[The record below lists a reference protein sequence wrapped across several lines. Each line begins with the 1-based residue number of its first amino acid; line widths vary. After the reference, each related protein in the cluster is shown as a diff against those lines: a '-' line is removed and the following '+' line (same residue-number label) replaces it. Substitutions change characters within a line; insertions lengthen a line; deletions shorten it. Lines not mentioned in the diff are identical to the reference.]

1 MRHLIPFSILFI
13 VLVAAC
19 GIKPSMSPIEY
30 NDMIVTEQNKI
41 IKTVFAYVD
50 AVSTGKGDA
59 EKTRLLMV
67 DQCKSSLKV
76 LEGMDDYEGN
86 VRLRDAGK
94 DLFKFYLTL
103 AEDSFKEISE
113 INNKGEEITVEDLE
127 RLEILES
134 EMDKKEFA
142 LDNALSA
149 AQEEFA
155 KKYNFQLGENKYQ
168 KEVDDLNKELE

>member
-1 MRHLIPFSILFI
+1 MLRLIPFSLLFLIL
-13 VLVAAC
+13 VSAC
-19 GIKPSMSPIEY
+19 DVKPSMSPVDY

-41 IKTVFAYVD
+41 IKIVFAYVD
-50 AVSTGKGDA
+50 AVSNGAVDA

-76 LEGMDDYEGN
+76 VEGMEDYEGN
-86 VRLRDAGK
+86 VRLRDAGI

-103 AEDSFKEISE
+103 AEESFKEISE

-168 KEVDDLNKELE
+168 KEVDELNKELE